1 MGMSIASAGAG
12 IVGRDEELV
21 AVASFVGG
29 LNGRASALLLD
40 GEAGIGKSTLWA
52 LGGEAAREKGAT
64 VLSAQ
69 PAESEADVAYAVLGD
84 LLRFVPETSYDL
96 LPKPQRSALR
106 VVVLLDDPGAVPVDA
121 RTVGVAIGNLLR
133 GLANDKPTLV
143 SIDDCQ
149 WVDDQSA
156 AALSFAFRRIGD
168 CPVSVLLSRRTGGGL
183 ASGDASV
190 IDPDELPFQLGEV
203 GAPPTNHL
211 TLRGLSESKVIEVL
225 SSRVDHPVSKQNL
238 HYLAVASQGNPFV
251 AVQLA
256 DASARLERQDPLKPL
271 QLPDNVGDLLA
282 DRVNGLDPAL
292 RDLLIAVAV
301 VGQPSIATAG
311 AVVKLDS
318 DAARELIDEGVAQEL
333 LRVDAGRVRCA
344 HPLLASAAIRCASPS
359 TQRRIHRRVAE
370 IADDVE
376 EQARHLLFATDPPD
390 VALAT
395 LLDAAA
401 DRAAARGAPLVGA
414 TFSDRA
420 RFYSVNSSVRSDN
433 DQGLD
438 IGRLMKSGRMFVE
451 AGEPGPARAR
461 FEEALEQL
469 GSGPRRADV
478 MIELGRLLQ
487 RHGGLNRSAE
497 VLKRALGEAGDD
509 PRLGATASLWLGFVL
524 NSLER
529 TDEASVLLE
538 RSVALAEVANEREL
552 LVRALTYSVVL
563 RFFLGHGV
571 DEDRLK
577 RAEDSVRIEDR
588 INVEMRPEVWRV
600 RLLWYCGR
608 TRDAA
613 ASIRNLHRRFL
624 DQGLLEDLVK
634 LAILAAPISRDLGDG
649 ERVRLIA
656 EESRSLAETLP
667 DDNEFVRAHAEAA
680 KAMWY
685 AYDGRSVEAMAALDV
700 ALAVYGRSD
709 YGLALAVIAPAV
721 SFVCLTADDVGKLY
735 EVLNPLCHRIRESGL
750 QDPGTLTYLADVI
763 ESAIAIGKYDDAND
777 WVTWLDAAATRF
789 ERPLEHLRVNRC
801 RALLAAQETRFDE
814 AVAFAERAAS
824 DPVLKDLP
832 WEHARTLLVLGQ
844 IRRRAKQRT
853 SGGEALRAARALFGE
868 IGMTGWVARSSVEL
882 ERLGMFQGTD
892 RDLTPTELQVA
903 ELAAGGKSN
912 PDIAAALFMSRKTVE
927 SNLSRV
933 YSKLSI
939 GTRAELRSALDGRG
953 EK

>member
-1 MGMSIASAGAG
+1 VNAGIGTSG
-12 IVGRDEELV
+12 IVGRDDELV

-29 LNGRASALLLD
+29 LSGRASAFLLD

-52 LGGEAAREKGAT
+52 VGVEAARSSGAT
-64 VLSAQ
+64 MLSAR
-69 PAESEADVAYAVLGD
+69 PAESETDVAYAVLGD
-84 LLRFVPETSYDL
+84 LLRFVPEAVYEQ

-106 VVVLLDDPGAVPVDA
+106 IVALLDDPGSVPVDA
-121 RTVGVAIGNLLR
+121 RTVGVATGSLLQA
-133 GLANDKPTLV
+133 LANDKPTLV
-143 SIDDCQ
+143 AIDDCQ
-149 WVDDQSA
+149 WVDDESA
-156 AALSFAFRRIGD
+156 AVLSFAFRRIGD
-168 CPVSVLLSRRTGGGL
+168 CSVSVLLSRRIGGGV
-183 ASGDASV
+183 ASTDASIV
-190 IDPDELPFQLGEV
+190 DADELPFQLGQV
-203 GAPPTNHL
+203 GAPPTNHV

-225 SSRVDHPVSKQNL
+225 SLRVDHAVTKQTL
-238 HYLAVASQGNPFV
+238 HHLAVAAQGNPFV

-256 DASARLERQDPLKPL
+256 DASARLENQDPLKPL
-271 QLPDNVGDLLA
+271 QLPESVGDLLVE
-282 DRVNGLDPAL
+282 RVNAVDPTL

-301 VGQPSIATAG
+301 IGQPSIAMAG
-311 AVVKLDS
+311 AVVKLD
-318 DAARELIDEGVAQEL
+318 AEPARELIDNGVEQEL
-333 LRVDAGRVRCA
+333 LTVDAGRVRCA
-344 HPLLASAAIRCASPS
+344 HPLLASAALRCASPS
-359 TQRRIHRRVAE
+359 VQRRIHRRVAE

-390 VALAT
+390 VALAS

-420 RFYSVNSSVRSDN
+420 RFYSVNSAVHSDV
-433 DQGLD
+433 DHGLD
-438 IGRLMKSGRMFVE
+438 IGRLMKSGRLFVE
-451 AGEPGPARAR
+451 AGEPGPGRAR
-461 FEEALEQL
+461 FEEALDQL
-469 GSGPRRADV
+469 SSGPRRADA

-497 VLKRALGEAGDD
+497 VLKRALDEAGGDQ
-509 PRLGATASLWLGFVL
+509 RIAATASLWLGFVL

-529 TDEASVLLE
+529 TDEASQLLE
-538 RSVALAEVANEREL
+538 KSVDLAEGVGEREL

-577 RAEDSVRIEDR
+577 RAEELVRTDDR

-608 TRDAA
+608 VRDAA

-634 LAILAAPISRDLGDG
+634 LAILAAPIARDLGDG
-649 ERVRLIA
+649 ERIHAIA
-656 EESRSLAETLP
+656 EESRSIAETLP
-667 DDNEFVRAHAEAA
+667 DDNEFVRAHAEAT

-685 AYDGRSVEAMAALDV
+685 AYDGRPIEAMAALET
-700 ALAVYGRSD
+700 ALTVYGRSD

-721 SFVCLTADDVGKLY
+721 AFVCLTADDAAKLY
-735 EVLNPLCHRIRESGL
+735 EVLNPLCRRIRDSGL

-763 ESAIAIGKYDDAND
+763 EAAIALGKYDDAND
-777 WVTWLDAAATRF
+777 WISWLATAATRF
-789 ERPLEHLRVNRC
+789 DRPLEQMRVNRC
-801 RALLAAQETRFDE
+801 RALLAAQETRFDA
-814 AVAFAERAAS
+814 AVALAERAAA
-824 DPVLKDLP
+824 DPVLDELP

-868 IGMTGWVARSSVEL
+868 IGMTGWVARTSVEL

-903 ELAAGGKSN
+903 ELAASGKSN

-939 GTRAELRSALDGRG
+939 GTRAELRGALEGRV